1 MVRRSRLVDRGGFV
15 GGSGGVVFG
24 VFGLTAVLHISNE
37 SRVTISNGVGNSLG
51 TAVREEDMVSRKKV
65 NKFVNKQLINCKQ
78 TADLLS
84 VGGVSVSVFVLS
96 EVNRGVAV
104 VILNCV
110 FVVVSGWGV
119 FVFGGVVGGGG
130 GVV

>member
-1 MVRRSRLVDRGGFV
+1 M
-15 GGSGGVVFG
+15 
-24 VFGLTAVLHISNE
+24 
-37 SRVTISNGVGNSLG
+37 
-51 TAVREEDMVSRKKV
+51 
-65 NKFVNKQLINCKQ
+65 NCKQ

-96 EVNRGVAV
+96 EVNRGVTV

-119 FVFGGVVGGGG
+119 FVFGGVVGWGG
-130 GVV
+130 GVI

>member
-1 MVRRSRLVDRGGFV
+1 M
-15 GGSGGVVFG
+15 
-24 VFGLTAVLHISNE
+24 
-37 SRVTISNGVGNSLG
+37 
-51 TAVREEDMVSRKKV
+51 
-65 NKFVNKQLINCKQ
+65 
-78 TADLLS
+78 
-84 VGGVSVSVFVLS
+84 FVLS
-96 EVNRGVAV
+96 EVNRGVTV